1 MTFLLLGLLSVLNQ
15 DAHFPE
21 GPLWHDGKLYY
32 VEYDRN
38 TVTVWDGKSNRV
50 FATQKGCGPS
60 AVIRMPRGEFLTTC
74 YDSGTIGRL
83 SADGK
88 SLPAW
93 DHDNQGRKFVGPN
106 DFALDHDGGIYFTC
120 SGEPGKGG
128 HSNVFYIA
136 ADGTISLAAPDMHN
150 ANGIALS
157 LDGKTLYVIETD
169 ENRLLRFAVDGA
181 GKLSGRRLFL
191 NMDELTH
198 HVGHIYPDGVKIDSH
213 GLLYIGQNPKEPKA
227 PLAGTIFVVNS
238 DGKLLRT
245 LKLPSPGVP
254 NLTFSPDE
262 KTVYVTAIDQLDEPP
277 YHGKIYAVANE

>member
-38 TVTVWDGKSNRV
+38 TVTVWDGKSNRT
-50 FATQKGCGPS
+50 FATLKGCGPS

-88 SLPAW
+88 PLPAW

-169 ENRLLRFAVDGA
+169 ENRLLRFAVERA
-181 GKLSGRRLFL
+181 GKLSGRQLFL
-191 NMDELTH
+191 NLDELTH

-238 DGKLLRT
+238 DGKLFRT
-245 LKLPSPGVP
+245 LRLPSPGVP

>member
-38 TVTVWDGKSNRV
+38 TVTVWDGKSNRT
-50 FATQKGCGPS
+50 FATLKGCGPS

-88 SLPAW
+88 PLPAW

-169 ENRLLRFAVDGA
+169 ENRLLRFAVERA
-181 GKLSGRRLFL
+181 GKLSGRQLFL
-191 NMDELTH
+191 NLDELTH

-245 LKLPSPGVP
+245 LRLPSPGVP

>member
-1 MTFLLLGLLSVLNQ
+1 MKFLLLGLLSVLNQ

-21 GPLWHDGKLYY
+21 GPIWHDGKLYY

-50 FATQKGCGPS
+50 FATLKGCGPS
-60 AVIRMPRGEFLTTC
+60 AVIRTPRGEFLTTC

-83 SADGK
+83 TADGQP
-88 SLPAW
+88 LPAW
-93 DHDNQGRKFVGPN
+93 DHDNKGRKFVGPN
-106 DFALDHDGGIYFTC
+106 DFALDHEGGIYFTC
-120 SGEPGKGG
+120 SGEPGKSGN
-128 HSNVFYIA
+128 SNVFFIA
-136 ADGTISLAAPDMHN
+136 PDGTITLALPDMHN

-169 ENRLLRFAVDGA
+169 ENRLLRFKVDGA
-181 GKLSGRRLFL
+181 GKLSGRQVFL
-191 NMDELTH
+191 NLDELTH

-238 DGKLLRT
+238 DGKLLRSI
-245 LKLPSPGVP
+245 KLPSPGVP

-262 KTVYVTAIDQLDEPP
+262 KTLYVTAVDQLDKPP